1 MIEDIGFEATPKNEG
16 DGDDG
21 DDAVESF
28 DLQILGMTC
37 AACSGSIESAV
48 SAMEG
53 VNTCSVSGT
62 PFLSSSHVANSF
74 ILDTNNPNICTPQS
88 TSSQSIWSFRNCKE
102 KGWYSRRGRDY

>member
-16 DGDDG
+16 DDG
-21 DDAVESF
+21 DDAIESF

-53 VNTCSVSGT
+53 VHTCSVSGM
-62 PFLSSSHVANSF
+62 PLLSFTHGKF
-74 ILDTNNPNICTPQS
+74 THT
-88 TSSQSIWSFRNCKE
+88 
-102 KGWYSRRGRDY
+102 